1 MARKSEI
8 DQFLAEIAEAIPEDR
23 RAAFEETLRM
33 DGVSKAVKERV
44 MARADYS
51 RKQDELTAKERQM
64 ADYLAGEQQ
73 KIQGWSSWYEDAV
86 KAAAAQKEALDQYKA
101 TFGELDGKNAKPKFL
116 TKEDF
121 ESEVNER
128 LQREMNK
135 RDANA
140 IKFAD
145 ILTDLK
151 IDYKADFGKRLDT
164 DALVKY
170 ATDNGLPLQAAYQ
183 SFTAEDRQA
192 KQETVINERIEA
204 AKKEAV
210 REALSNHKLPF
221 QPGPTEP
228 HVLDIQKDVPKT
240 RTDRVAAAIA
250 DWNGTEHKSF
260 F

>member
-8 DQFLAEIAEAIPEDR
+8 DQFLAEISEAIPEDR

-44 MARADYS
+44 MARSDYS
-51 RKQDELTAKERQM
+51 KQSDELARQRKEM
-64 ADYLAGEQQ
+64 EAYLQNENQ
-73 KIQGWSSWYEDAV
+73 KIRGWGEWYEQTVKEVSDA
-86 KAAAAQKEALDQYKA
+86 KTQLDTYKQ
-101 TFGELDGKNAKPKFL
+101 TFGELDGTKAKPKFV

-121 ESEVNER
+121 DAAVNA
-128 LQREMNK
+128 EMNR

-151 IDYKADFGKRLDT
+151 IDHKAEFGKRLDT

-183 SFTAEDRQA
+183 AFTSEDREA
-192 KQETVINERIEA
+192 KREASVNERIEA

-210 REALSNHKLPF
+210 KEALSNHKLPF
-221 QPGPTEP
+221 QPGPLEP

-240 RTDRVAAAIA
+240 RTDRVAAAIS
-250 DWNGTEHKSF
+250 DWNSTDHKSQF
-260 F
+260 